1 MGKRP
6 AVRQVWLPNKGF
18 LGLTYFRRGGDD
30 MVLITGGTA
39 QGKRAF
45 VERELMGGEPVAWV
59 DGAAADWD
67 SLLAAPFCYNFQTFV
82 RRVLTGEV
90 KAETGELAELLL
102 RTLPE
107 RVIVT
112 DDIGGGIVP
121 IDPLERSW
129 REETGRICCRLAAG
143 AKQVWRLN
151 CGLGQRIK

>member
-1 MGKRP
+1 MIL
-6 AVRQVWLPNKGF
+6 V
-18 LGLTYFRRGGDD
+18 
-30 MVLITGGTA
+30 TGGTA

-45 VERELMGGEPVAWV
+45 VERELAGGLPVVWV
-59 DGAAADWD
+59 DGGAADLD
-67 SLLAAPFCYNFQTFV
+67 GLLHAPYCYNFQTFV

-102 RTLPE
+102 QSLPD

-121 IDPLERSW
+121 VDRLERSW